1 MKVDFLPWF
10 DNHPYVGGF
19 KYNCMIGTQKQ
30 NWTQEEMKIYDEECS
45 KSETECVLC
54 SVDAPV
60 VKVRVRGLCSLTK
73 FDTEYT
79 YTIGPEGKPLYMG
92 YYTSTIFYS
101 TEEQSWLWV
110 TSNDNESIAV
120 STSSEESLLI
130 GTHKIDFSG
139 VKKDKCNKGEGQ
151 STVVLKLTTC
161 SDEQFSCND
170 GQCIHMEQRCDQAPN
185 CKDKSDEVNCRLL
198 VMEDN
203 YNKKIAPFSFDNEN
217 QSNIPAIINVSIS
230 VIDVLKIEEV
240 NHVYVLKFRLTL
252 EWYDYR
258 IQYYNLKKQR
268 SSNALSLEEHNK
280 LWIPYLVFENTENNE
295 ATEGTKDTELTLVR
309 EGNFIRSDK
318 TVAEEINIFEGSSNR
333 IMFEQIYTKGFKC
346 VYELH
351 LYPFDTQ
358 VAQVSVIPMSNL
370 YADMLCGIDC
380 EKAGDQ
386 SYGSCAEQAEHGLPD
401 CSHPVHHQELDS
413 GLC

>member
-10 DNHPYVGGF
+10 ANHPYVGGF
-19 KYNCMIGTQKQ
+19 KYNCMIGAIRQ
-30 NWTQEEMKIYDEECS
+30 NASQEEMKIYDEECS
-45 KSETECVLC
+45 KTNTECPLC
-54 SVDAPV
+54 RVGAPV
-60 VKVRVRGLCSLTK
+60 VKVRVRGLCPLSK

-79 YTIGPEGKPLYMG
+79 YTIGPGGKPFYIG

-101 TEEQSWLWV
+101 SEEQAWLWE
-110 TSNDNESIAV
+110 TSKDNESIAT

-130 GTHKIDFSG
+130 GTHKVDFSG
-139 VKKDKCNKGEGQ
+139 VKNDKCNKDGEGH
-151 STVVLKLTTC
+151 VAILKLTTC

-170 GQCIHMEQRCDQAPN
+170 GQCIDMEQRCDQAPN

-198 VMEDN
+198 VMESN
-203 YNKKIAPFSFDNEN
+203 YNKKIAPFSFDNEK
-217 QSNIPAIINVSIS
+217 QTNIPAMINVSIS

-252 EWYDYR
+252 EWYDFR
-258 IQYYNLKKQR
+258 IRYYNLKKER
-268 SSNALSLEEHNK
+268 SSNALSLEEHK
-280 LWIPYLVFENTENNE
+280 QLWIPYLVFENTENNE

-318 TVAEEINIFEGSSNR
+318 TIPEEINIFEGGSNR
-333 IMFEQIYTKGFKC
+333 IMFEQIYTKEFKC

-358 VAQVSVIPMSNL
+358 VAEVSIQLMC
-370 YADMLCGIDC
+370 YIIADLLRGSDC
-380 EKAGDQ
+380 EEVGDQ
-386 SYGSCAEQAEHGLPD
+386 GDGDLAEQAEHGVAHCP
-401 CSHPVHHQELDS
+401 HPVHHQELDS
-413 GLC
+413 

>member
-1 MKVDFLPWF
+1 M
-10 DNHPYVGGF
+10 GGF
-19 KYNCMIGTQKQ
+19 KYNCLIGAQHLNNTEDK
-30 NWTQEEMKIYDEECS
+30 MKIFDEECS
-45 KSETECVLC
+45 NSNTVCALC
-54 SVDAPV
+54 KVDAPV
-60 VKVRVRGLCSLTK
+60 VTVRVRGLCSLSK

-101 TEEQSWLWV
+101 TEKQSWLWV

-139 VKKDKCNKGEGQ
+139 VKKDKCSSDKGQE
-151 STVVLKLTTC
+151 SVVLKLTTC
-161 SDEQFSCND
+161 SDEQFSCKD
-170 GQCIHMEQRCDQAPN
+170 GQCIHMEQRCDQAAN
-185 CKDKSDEVNCRLL
+185 CRDKSDEVNCRLL

-217 QSNIPAIINVSIS
+217 QSNIPVMINVSIS

-268 SSNALSLEEHNK
+268 SSNALSLEEHNQ

-333 IMFEQIYTKGFKC
+333 IMFEQIYTKEFKC

-358 VAQVSVIPMSNL
+358 VAEVSKILTSYIPT
-370 YADMLCGIDC
+370 DMLRGIDC
-380 EKAGDQ
+380 EEVGDQ
-386 SYGSCAEQAEHGLPD
+386 CYGDCTKQATNGVPD